1 MRLRACTIAALVAI
15 VPSISS
21 AQAVEHSAPSN
32 PVAQGFRDY
41 ESSAANNLIAAAEEF
56 PADKY
61 SFKPTP
67 AQMSVAD
74 IIVHLARGNDFFCSS
89 LSGGK
94 APTRTKIAA
103 TDGKDV
109 LLARLKETFAYCA
122 TALAN
127 VDDSKLS
134 EMLPFFGGRSITRAS
149 MLVVTAADFADH
161 YSQLA
166 IYLRLNGLLPPTA
179 KRPE

>member
-1 MRLRACTIAALVAI
+1 MRLRPYCVTALIALL
-15 VPSISS
+15 PSVSS
-21 AQAVEHSAPSN
+21 AQVVQHSAPIN
-32 PVAQGFRDY
+32 PVAAGFRDY
-41 ESSAANNLIAAAEEF
+41 ESSSAKNLIAAAEEF

-74 IIVHLARGNDFFCSS
+74 IIVHLSRGNDFFCST

-103 TDGKDV
+103 TDSKDALV
-109 LLARLKETFAYCA
+109 ARLKETFAYCDQ
-122 TALAN
+122 ALAG
-127 VDDSKLS
+127 VDDSKLG

-149 MLVVTAADFADH
+149 MLTVTAADFADH

>member
-1 MRLRACTIAALVAI
+1 MRLRTCTVVALIAALPTIA
-15 VPSISS
+15 S
-21 AQAVEHSAPSN
+21 AQAVAPSD

-41 ESSAANNLIAAAEEF
+41 ESSSATNLIAAAEEF

-61 SFKPTP
+61 SYKPTP
-67 AQMSVAD
+67 AQMNVAD
-74 IIVHLARGNDFFCSS
+74 IIVHLSRGNDFFCST

-94 APTRTKIAA
+94 APTRSKIAA
-103 TDGKDV
+103 TDSKDALV
-109 LLARLKETFAYCA
+109 ARLKETFAYCS
-122 TALAN
+122 TALAT
-127 VDDSKLS
+127 VDDSKLG
-134 EMLPFFGGRSITRAS
+134 EMLPFFGGRTVTRAS
-149 MLVVTAADFADH
+149 MLTITAADFADH